1 MTMELFNTDIKN
13 AITALE
19 FMIID
24 YEEEAI
30 KQNSDLLWN
39 RIEELKR
46 SLNNFKLVKSIYG
59 N

>member
-1 MTMELFNTDIKN
+1 MELFNNDIKN

-30 KQNSDLLWN
+30 KQNSSDQLWN
-39 RIEELKR
+39 RIDELKNT
-46 SLNNFKLVKSIYG
+46 LNNFKLVKSIYG

>member
-1 MTMELFNTDIKN
+1 VTMELFNTDIKN

-39 RIEELKR
+39 RIDELKR

>member
-1 MTMELFNTDIKN
+1 MELFNNDIKN

-30 KQNSDLLWN
+30 KQNSSDQIWN
-39 RIEELKR
+39 RIDELKNT
-46 SLNNFKLVKSIYG
+46 LNNFKLVKSIYG

>member
-1 MTMELFNTDIKN
+1 VTMELFNTDIKN

>member
-1 MTMELFNTDIKN
+1 MELFNTDIKN

>member
-39 RIEELKR
+39 RIDELKR

>member
-1 MTMELFNTDIKN
+1 MIMELFNTDIKN

>member
-1 MTMELFNTDIKN
+1 MELFNNDIKN

-24 YEEEAI
+24 YEEEAL
-30 KQNSDLLWN
+30 KQNSSDQLWN
-39 RIEELKR
+39 RIEELKTT
-46 SLNNFKLVKSIYG
+46 LNNFKLVKSIYG

>member
-1 MTMELFNTDIKN
+1 MELFNTDIKN

-24 YEEEAI
+24 YEEEAL
-30 KQNSDLLWN
+30 KQNSSDQLWN
-39 RIEELKR
+39 RIEELKTT
-46 SLNNFKLVKSIYG
+46 LNNFKLVKSIYG

>member
-1 MTMELFNTDIKN
+1 MELFNTDIKN

-39 RIEELKR
+39 RIDELKR

>member
-1 MTMELFNTDIKN
+1 MELFNNDIKN

-30 KQNSDLLWN
+30 KQNSSDQLWD
-39 RIEELKR
+39 RIDELKNT
-46 SLNNFKLVKSIYG
+46 LNNFKLVKSIYG

>member
-1 MTMELFNTDIKN
+1 MELFNNDIKN

-24 YEEEAI
+24 YEQEAI
-30 KQNSDLLWN
+30 KQNSSDLLWN
-39 RIEELKR
+39 RIDELKNT
-46 SLNNFKLVKSIYG
+46 LNNFKMLKSIYA

>member
-1 MTMELFNTDIKN
+1 MNNLYGRDLKN

-30 KQNSDLLWN
+30 KQNAPDSLWA
-39 RIEELKR
+39 RVDELSA
-46 SLNNFKLVKSIYG
+46 SLNNLKLLKAIYG
-59 N
+59 